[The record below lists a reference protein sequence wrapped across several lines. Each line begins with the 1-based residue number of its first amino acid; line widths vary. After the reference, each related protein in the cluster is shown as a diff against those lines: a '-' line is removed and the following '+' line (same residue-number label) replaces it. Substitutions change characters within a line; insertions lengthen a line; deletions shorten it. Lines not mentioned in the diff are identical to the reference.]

1 MAEQSRIR
9 YEAKPALNLGPDHDI
24 ITTGKSID
32 EAKADL
38 MIKTFNPAVYEPQY
52 PNMRDNLGNTLA
64 TAQNEQDPEEEAPE
78 NED

>member
-1 MAEQSRIR
+1 MNHKINLRSKKEIMAEQSRIR

-38 MIKTFNPAVYEPQY
+38 MIKTFNPAV
-52 PNMRDNLGNTLA
+52 
-64 TAQNEQDPEEEAPE
+64 
-78 NED
+78 